1 MAKKWQVN
9 VAFDGETPAD
19 GNRILNDVKTLLEY
33 DRMQGAFGKMP
44 RYWYGIQLT
53 DDDGIYQVLTEVR
66 RRARNKLLKRT
77 ETQRTFRTLRIK
89 VDFLNRQWRTIYTPG
104 GLPVYVA
111 EAV

>member
-33 DRMQGAFGKMP
+33 DRMQGAFGKQP
-44 RYWYGIQLT
+44 RYWYGIRLT
-53 DDDGIYQVLTEVR
+53 DGDGIYEVLTEVTR
-66 RRARNKLLKRT
+66 RVRNKLLKRT
-77 ETQRTFRTLRIK
+77 ETQRTFRTLHIK